1 MRKLKNRTI
10 TELRK
15 IINDDEGKYDY
26 KTGPNLVK
34 FFNTLGFNDIYGQG
48 FPSRWEY
55 TEDKLNMINGTS
67 KMDDCIK
74 QTFSVINFIEK
85 IEILDEL
92 IKRFN
97 RYLAFDKYKI
107 KRNNDKIIIEN
118 VSEVIIESTE
128 NPEKQFLEKYSED
141 YNISMLNLDS
151 ELENIINTRISEIK
165 SCLENEIPLSAIF
178 LMGSTLEGILFGF
191 SKFFESNYLQKAKQ
205 QSKNVK
211 KLEDISLNDLI
222 EISFELGFLKND
234 VNQFSHSL
242 RKFRNYI
249 HPNRQLR
256 EKFNPDMYT
265 AKICWAV
272 LQATI
277 YQLSQ
282 VDINENIVPPVI
294 YL

>member
-26 KTGPNLVK
+26 KTGPNLFE

-48 FPSRWEY
+48 FPSRGEY
-55 TEDKLNMINGTS
+55 TENKLNMINGTS

-141 YNISMLNLDS
+141 FNISMLNLDS

-256 EKFNPDMYT
+256 EKFNPDMHT

>member
-26 KTGPNLVK
+26 KTGPNLVE
-34 FFNTLGFNDIYGQG
+34 FFNTLGFNDVYGQG
-48 FPSRWEY
+48 FPSRWKY
-55 TEDKLNMINGTS
+55 TEDKLNIINGTS

-85 IEILDEL
+85 IEILDDL
-92 IKRFN
+92 IKHFN
-97 RYLAFDKYKI
+97 RYLAFDKYEI
-107 KRNNDKIIIEN
+107 KRNNDKIIIKN

-151 ELENIINTRISEIK
+151 ELENIINIRISEIK

-256 EKFNPDMYT
+256 EKFNPDMHT